1 MNTEL
6 FVIGILVALLIGTNA
21 FWMKLTLSLTNRI
34 MSRNY
39 FEVIQAEKQK
49 QKAPDILLPKD
60 NDQDL
65 YASQQASELNSLVG
79 IT

>member
-1 MNTEL
+1 MSLEL
-6 FVIGILVALLIGTNA
+6 FIIGILVALIIGTNA
-21 FWMKLTLSLTNRI
+21 FWMKLTIDLTNRI

-39 FEVIQAEKQK
+39 FEVVQADKQK

-65 YASQQASELNSLVG
+65 YATNQAKELNSLIGV
-79 IT
+79 T